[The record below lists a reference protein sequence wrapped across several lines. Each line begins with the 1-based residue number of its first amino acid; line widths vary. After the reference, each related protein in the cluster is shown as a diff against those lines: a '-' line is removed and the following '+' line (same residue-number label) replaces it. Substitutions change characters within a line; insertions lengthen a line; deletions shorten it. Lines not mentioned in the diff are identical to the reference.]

1 MYLLSSSVLTMIA
14 ALVVPPPFIVDEK
27 TVMLYSVNSFR
38 SPKVMLVVGA
48 MTVLVRSGPDGN
60 VW

>member
-1 MYLLSSSVLTMIA
+1 MIG
-14 ALVVPPPFIVDEK
+14 ALVVPPPFIVDPK

-38 SPKVMLVVGA
+38 SPKVMLVFGA
-48 MTVLVRSGPDGN
+48 KTVLVCSGPDGN